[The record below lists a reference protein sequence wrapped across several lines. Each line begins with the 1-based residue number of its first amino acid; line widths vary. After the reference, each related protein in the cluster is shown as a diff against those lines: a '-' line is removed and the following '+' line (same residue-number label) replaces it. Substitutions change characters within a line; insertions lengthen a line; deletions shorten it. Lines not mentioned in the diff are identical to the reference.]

1 MPSTKTDFVS
11 CPSCGRASLICS
23 IQPLKSLKRLGHLPS
38 VTVAVM
44 GCIVNRPGEST
55 DADYR
60 YAGSIYGKIDL
71 YCGEEVVRKKVL
83 ESETVDELFDFIIN
97 ID

>member
-1 MPSTKTDFVS
+1 MRTCLFDLQYTTAEITEAT
-11 CPSCGRASLICS
+11 R
-23 IQPLKSLKRLGHLPS
+23 HLPS

-60 YAGSIYGKIDL
+60 YAGSIHATIDL

-83 ESETVDELFDFIIN
+83 ESETVDELVDFIIN

>member
-1 MPSTKTDFVS
+1 MN
-11 CPSCGRASLICS
+11 G
-23 IQPLKSLKRLGHLPS
+23 
-38 VTVAVM
+38 
-44 GCIVNRPGEST
+44 PGEST

-83 ESETVDELFDFIIN
+83 ESETVDELVDFIIN

>member
-1 MPSTKTDFVS
+1 MRTSSST
-11 CPSCGRASLICS
+11 
-23 IQPLKSLKRLGHLPS
+23 GHLPS
-38 VTVAVM
+38 VTVAFM
-44 GCIVNRPGEST
+44 GCIVNGPGEMT

-60 YAGSIYGKIDL
+60 YAGSIHGKINL

-83 ESETVDELFDFIIN
+83 ESETVDELVDFIIH